1 MKVLCSNPEA
11 GAIPS
16 CIYVGRF
23 NPQGVITE
31 SMLLVCF
38 ANGTLM
44 KYIGKVHLL
53 EELESSCSLQ
63 FMLNMRNE
71 IASRDCELVVSHISP
86 HIRTK
91 E

>member
-11 GAIPS
+11 EAIPS
-16 CIYVGRF
+16 GINLGRF

-31 SMLLVCF
+31 SMLLVCS

-44 KYIGKVHLL
+44 KYICKVHLL

-63 FMLNMRNE
+63 FMLK
-71 IASRDCELVVSHISP
+71 CV
-86 HIRTK
+86 K
-91 E
+91 